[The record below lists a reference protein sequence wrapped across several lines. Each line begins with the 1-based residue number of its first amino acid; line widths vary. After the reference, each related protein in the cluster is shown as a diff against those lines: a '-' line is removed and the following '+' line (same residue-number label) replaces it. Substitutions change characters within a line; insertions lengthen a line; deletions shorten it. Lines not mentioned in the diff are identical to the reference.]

1 MFVEKSTRFR
11 QFAKSVSI
19 PASALRILNPRHAFR
34 TYKDSF
40 KALREARS
48 IKDSELVGNSEL
60 IKSKLHFKFAAMIA
74 VSEFVGTYL
83 GAMPAGLAAQ
93 YSTGNAYNSIW
104 GTIVGDYFPAV
115 TTALG
120 TWFVLNAG
128 FYRATHSFLRDAFTF
143 TKIGLYATLPAYAV
157 GAVASALVIAGIN
170 LLSPELAH
178 KLPIS

>member
-1 MFVEKSTRFR
+1 
-11 QFAKSVSI
+11 
-19 PASALRILNPRHAFR
+19 
-34 TYKDSF
+34 
-40 KALREARS
+40 
-48 IKDSELVGNSEL
+48 
-60 IKSKLHFKFAAMIA
+60 
-74 VSEFVGTYL
+74 
-83 GAMPAGLAAQ
+83 MPAGLAVQ

-120 TWFVLNAG
+120 TWFVLNSG
-128 FYRATHSFLRDAFTF
+128 FYNATHSFLRDAFSF

-178 KLPIS
+178 KLPMSFFTGVMNAGVSELVFLTAIGNMAPKIIEEQIAPGYEGYLQDNFGPTSPQPLDV